1 MLDNYI
7 CIAGKNQCAIEIA
20 KFLLKKR
27 YKKNLLILPNKS
39 DTGKDGWQPS
49 LRKFARNKRLQI
61 VNEKKLEKIKNL
73 FLFSIEYEKILK
85 VRNFKS
91 KNLFN
96 IHFSLLPKFRGC
108 HTNYLQVK
116 FGEKKSGVTL
126 HKIDAGIDT
135 GGIVDQLRFIIKIN
149 DTAKQ
154 NYMRLMKYSVKIFIK
169 NFTKIYNEEY
179 KLKKQNL
186 SKSTYFKRK
195 YVNYQKE
202 KFIDFIKPS
211 LKVHNKIR
219 ALIFPPFQLPIVNK
233 RKIYKSIFYN
243 KKMIFN
249 KYRR

>member
-1 MLDNYI
+1 MLDKYI
-7 CIAGKNQCAIEIA
+7 CIAGKNQCAIDIA

-39 DTGKDGWQPS
+39 DTGKDDWQPS
-49 LRKFARNKRLQI
+49 LRKFAKNKRLQI

-73 FLFSIEYEKILK
+73 FLFSIEYEKILN

-108 HTNYLQVK
+108 HTNYLQIK

-135 GGIVDQLRFIIKIN
+135 GGIIDQLRFIIKIN

-169 NFTKIYNEEY
+169 NFSKIYKEKY

-202 KFIDFIKPS
+202 KFVDFIKPS

-233 RKIYKSIFYN
+233 RKIYKSIFSN
-243 KKMIFN
+243 KKIIFN
-249 KYRR
+249 K

>member
-233 RKIYKSIFYN
+233 RKIYKSIFSN